1 MQNLH
6 RTAVGIDLGAK
17 YTGVMIAD
25 TVPGT
30 SLRQEDLTAFTVV
43 MPDAEKMMLAQ
54 TQRTAT
60 RHRLRGK
67 KRFNLAR
74 RLTLLVINEKLTAAG
89 VVLPEKVRLRMIE
102 AVNGLLRRRG
112 YSRIEEEFLLRSYAF
127 LDGSMGR
134 THQRHGPYP
143 RLGSGAPRSDKA
155 GHQRSL
161 QGTGA

>member
-60 RHRLRGK
+60 RHLELGRGRGISNLDK
-67 KRFNLAR
+67 KAR
-74 RLTLLVINEKLTAAG
+74 ITR
-89 VVLPEKVRLRMIE
+89 P
-102 AVNGLLRRRG
+102 
-112 YSRIEEEFLLRSYAF
+112 
-127 LDGSMGR
+127 
-134 THQRHGPYP
+134 
-143 RLGSGAPRSDKA
+143 AP
-155 GHQRSL
+155 L
-161 QGTGA
+161 I

>member
-1 MQNLH
+1 
-6 RTAVGIDLGAK
+6 
-17 YTGVMIAD
+17 MIAD

-112 YSRIEEEFLLRSYAF
+112 YSRIVS
-127 LDGSMGR
+127 
-134 THQRHGPYP
+134 
-143 RLGSGAPRSDKA
+143 
-155 GHQRSL
+155 
-161 QGTGA
+161 